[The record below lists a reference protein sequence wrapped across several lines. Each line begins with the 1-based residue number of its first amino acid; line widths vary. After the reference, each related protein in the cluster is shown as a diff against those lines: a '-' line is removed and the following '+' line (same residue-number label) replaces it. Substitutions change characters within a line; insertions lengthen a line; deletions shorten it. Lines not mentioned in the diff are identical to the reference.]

1 MEKKQ
6 HEMLLELSEKD
17 INELKRVREM
27 LVSYKSYEKEL
38 VENLSVRMKANGL
51 KELGNLKI
59 VKEFG
64 LESVEIGE
72 VLDNILNETLGKTL
86 VVRIDLEKTTENLRE
101 KRGYSEV
108 QIRPLIDLLKL
119 KLGNY
124 VERLEVK

>member
-101 KRGYSEV
+101 KMGYSEV

>member
-6 HEMLLELSEKD
+6 HEMLLELSKKD

-101 KRGYSEV
+101 KMGYSEV

>member
-72 VLDNILNETLGKTL
+72 VLDNILNETLGKML

>member
-72 VLDNILNETLGKTL
+72 VLDNILNETLGKNACSKN
-86 VVRIDLEKTTENLRE
+86 R
-101 KRGYSEV
+101 
-108 QIRPLIDLLKL
+108 
-119 KLGNY
+119 LG
-124 VERLEVK
+124 KKQPKI

>member
-1 MEKKQ
+1 
-6 HEMLLELSEKD
+6 
-17 INELKRVREM
+17 M

>member
-6 HEMLLELSEKD
+6 HKMLLELSEKD

-72 VLDNILNETLGKTL
+72 VLDNILNETLGKIL

>member
-6 HEMLLELSEKD
+6 HEMLLELSKKD

>member
-6 HEMLLELSEKD
+6 HEMLLELSKKD

-64 LESVEIGE
+64 LKSVEIGE
-72 VLDNILNETLGKTL
+72 VLDNILNETLGKML